1 VTDLFVDDKTVAI
14 VGYASAT
21 YQGIKTSD
29 NKNFWKLPAAW
40 KAIAENGKIRLWQV
54 ICDSKI
60 PFDIM
65 NNAGKS

>member
-21 YQGIKTSD
+21 YRGIKTSD

-65 NNAGKS
+65 NNAGES